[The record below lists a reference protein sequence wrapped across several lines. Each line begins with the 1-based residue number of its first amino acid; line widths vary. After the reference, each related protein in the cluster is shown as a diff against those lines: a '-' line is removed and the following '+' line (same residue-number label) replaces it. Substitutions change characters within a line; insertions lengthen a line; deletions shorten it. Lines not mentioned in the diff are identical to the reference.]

1 MAPRETAPVSDRSS
15 QVQKIFQTF
24 SMLTVMVALAG
35 LALATQAG
43 VRVVQRA
50 FPAQG
55 RMIEI
60 AGGTL
65 HVVELGPRDGAGPPI
80 VLLHGASSNLEAM
93 RRPIG
98 ERLAQHHRVI
108 LIDRP
113 GHGWSTRDRLDDS
126 TPSIQG
132 RMIS

>member
-1 MAPRETAPVSDRSS
+1 MAPRETAPVSGRSS
-15 QVQKIFQTF
+15 QVQKIFRTF
-24 SMLTVMVALAG
+24 SMLTVMVVVALAG

-43 VRVVQRA
+43 IRVVQQA

-55 RMIEI
+55 RMVEI
-60 AGGTL
+60 AGATL

-98 ERLAQHHRVI
+98 ERLAQHYRVI
-108 LIDRP
+108 L
-113 GHGWSTRDRLDDS
+113 
-126 TPSIQG
+126 
-132 RMIS
+132 